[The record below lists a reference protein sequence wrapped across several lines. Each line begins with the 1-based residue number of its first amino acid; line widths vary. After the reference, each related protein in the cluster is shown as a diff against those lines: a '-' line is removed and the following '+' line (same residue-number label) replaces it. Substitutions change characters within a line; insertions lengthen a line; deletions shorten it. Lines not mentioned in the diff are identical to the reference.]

1 MGQNWGLIILG
12 LIVILGVLVYTINST
27 LSEGSSVDLSQSVRK
42 ILLNY
47 LQVISLSRTFPLR
60 WPKELITLFQMQGSI
75 STLGEHIVNVDC
87 VVGTGSSAALFYGKL
102 VFFALLPVGASVLAF
117 CFWYF
122 YGICKATHFF
132 AKRASRREKT
142 PKDKWIASVGVVV
155 FLLYPTLCEETFSTF
170 SCKWVGTKQYLQVDL
185 EEPCFEGRHETMIL
199 ALAVPLLLAYV
210 IGLPAL
216 VLLFLIRN
224 NAASG
229 SRNHGTDDSDD
240 QLSGTGV
247 FGNPI
252 VITRWGLFFKG

>member
-1 MGQNWGLIILG
+1 
-12 LIVILGVLVYTINST
+12 
-27 LSEGSSVDLSQSVRK
+27 
-42 ILLNY
+42 
-47 LQVISLSRTFPLR
+47 
-60 WPKELITLFQMQGSI
+60 MQGSI

-122 YGICKATHFF
+122 YGIRKATHFF

-155 FLLYPTLCEETFSTF
+155 FLLYPTLCEEAFSTF